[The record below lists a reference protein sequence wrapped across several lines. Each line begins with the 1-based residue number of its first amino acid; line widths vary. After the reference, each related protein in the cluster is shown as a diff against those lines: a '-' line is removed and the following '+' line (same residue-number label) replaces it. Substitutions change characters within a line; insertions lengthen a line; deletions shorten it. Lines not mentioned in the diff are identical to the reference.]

1 PKASRAKVHLAAP
14 DRLIWLVVG
23 GIVLWGVWAF
33 GSELMLN
40 LRLNHEVQSLRQ
52 GNAELAA
59 SNDQTRKELTVAGSP
74 AAMEEAARKAGFARP
89 GEQVYVI
96 VKPGSSASPVAA
108 GGSASPG
115 IESGAAGRRGAGK
128 RDGGAGAAALVPS
141 RRSRQARASGRRRP
155 GVRGEALQVSEDQR
169 RAPARH
175 QAEPGSQTGRPL
187 QIARAALA

>member
-1 PKASRAKVHLAAP
+1 MTPLRAGGLANPGGPAYNLSVSGRLDQQTNPDHVLSTSEPKASRAKVHLAAP

-52 GNAELAA
+52 GNAQLAA

-96 VKPGSSASPVAA
+96 VKPGGSASPVAA

-115 IESGAAGRRGAGK
+115 VQPGATTRRGAGK
-128 RDGGAGAAALVPS
+128 RDGGVIGAI
-141 RRSRQARASGRRRP
+141 
-155 GVRGEALQVSEDQR
+155 EDFWR
-169 RAPARH
+169 NLWH
-175 QAEPGSQTGRPL
+175 
-187 QIARAALA
+187 

>member
-1 PKASRAKVHLAAP
+1 MTPLRAGGLANPGGPAYNLSVSGRLDQQTNPDHVLSTSEPKASRAKVHLAAP

-52 GNAELAA
+52 GNAQLAA

-96 VKPGSSASPVAA
+96 VKPGGSASPVAA

-115 IESGAAGRRGAGK
+115 AESGAAARRGAGK
-128 RDGGAGAAALVPS
+128 RDGGVIGAI
-141 RRSRQARASGRRRP
+141 
-155 GVRGEALQVSEDQR
+155 EDFWR
-169 RAPARH
+169 NLWH
-175 QAEPGSQTGRPL
+175 
-187 QIARAALA
+187 